1 MKPELPVTYKITVAN
16 FYTAMYYVLYGFLY
30 LLSLLPLRLL
40 YLIGDAI
47 YGLLYYV
54 LKYRRDVVMAN
65 LGIAFPLKTEEEK
78 IKISKAF
85 YHNFTD
91 TFIEVVKML
100 SMSAAGSMRRVT
112 GDYGAIEE
120 ALRSGKNIQL
130 HAMHN
135 FNWELVQWTVVR
147 SVDIKFLGVYMPIS
161 NKPLNTFFYNLRKK
175 YGTILIAATK
185 FKTGF
190 AELAVSPYALML
202 AADQNP
208 GNLNS
213 VYWLSFFNKPT
224 AFVAGPEKGARLKDT
239 AVVFVNFYKTKRGHY
254 HFTSTLATTAPN
266 SLPEGELTQLFV
278 RYVEDCIRKN
288 PANYLWSHRRWKHAW
303 KNEYAPNWVCSEQP
317 VPVPAVI

>member
-1 MKPELPVTYKITVAN
+1 
-16 FYTAMYYVLYGFLY
+16 MYYLIYGFLY

-40 YLIGDAI
+40 YLISDAV

-54 LKYRRDVVMAN
+54 LKYRRDVVMTN
-65 LGIAFPLKTEEEK
+65 LAIAFPEKTEAEK
-78 IKISKAF
+78 TAVSKAF

-100 SMSAAGSMRRVT
+100 SMTAAESKRRIT
-112 GDYGAIEE
+112 GDYSAIEE
-120 ALRSGKNIQL
+120 AIKNGKNVQL

-147 SVDIKFLGVYMPIS
+147 SVDIPFLGVYMPIS
-161 NKPLNTFFYNLRKK
+161 NKALNTLFYNLRKK
-175 YGTILIAATK
+175 YGTILVPATK
-185 FKTGF
+185 FKASFDKLVT
-190 AELAVSPYALML
+190 PHYALML

-213 VYWLSFFNKPT
+213 VHWLYFFNKPT
-224 AFVAGPEKGARLKDT
+224 AFVAGPEKGARAKDT

-266 SLPEGELTQLFV
+266 SLPEGELTRRFV
-278 RYVEDCIRKN
+278 RYVEDCIRQN

-303 KNEYAPNWVCSEQP
+303 KDEYASLWVSTEKAC
-317 VPVPAVI
+317 PAAAVSA

>member
-1 MKPELPVTYKITVAN
+1 
-16 FYTAMYYVLYGFLY
+16 MYYLLYGFLY

-40 YLIGDAI
+40 YLLGDAV
-47 YGLLYYV
+47 YGLLYYI
-54 LKYRRDVVMAN
+54 LKYRRDVVMDN
-65 LGIAFPLKTEEEK
+65 LGVAFPLKTTAEK
-78 IKISKAF
+78 TVIAKAF

-100 SMSAAGSMRRVT
+100 SMSAAESQRRVT
-112 GDYGAIEE
+112 GDYSGIEAAIK
-120 ALRSGKNIQL
+120 SGKNVQL

-147 SVDIKFLGVYMPIS
+147 SVNITFLGVYMPIS

-175 YGTILIAATK
+175 YGTVLISATK

-190 AELAVSPYALML
+190 DEVAPPHYALML

-213 VYWLSFFNKPT
+213 VFWLYFFNKPT

-254 HFTSTLATTAPN
+254 HFTSTLATTEPN
-266 SLPEGELTQLFV
+266 SLPEGELTRQFV
-278 RYVEDCIRKN
+278 RHVEACIRAN

-303 KNEYAPNWVCSEQP
+303 KTAYSAQWVRSEESAPES
-317 VPVPAVI
+317 AIL